1 MSAGAPRLY
10 VVLTYVPRRTTVPV
24 GKLGPVVFARGWY
37 AYVGSAAR
45 ARRARVAR
53 HLAPLKPLRWHADY
67 LFAAFPARRA
77 WLVDGAAGE
86 CELAGALAAL
96 PGASRRPP
104 RFGAGDCRCAGHLV
118 RFSRRPRRRDL
129 ALAAQAAGAPEH
141 SAVWSFA
148 PRGLAA
154 ADSVPEQTAQR
165 AAKATTVGGGLVA
178 GVALLDRVACP
189 GVVLVHLRPGAV
201 VFGAAKSRG

>member
-1 MSAGAPRLY
+1 MSVGAPRLY

-24 GKLGPVVFARGWY
+24 GALGPVVFERGWY

-53 HLAPLKPLRWHADY
+53 HLATGKPLRWHADY

-86 CELAGALAAL
+86 CELAGALALLTGAARL
-96 PGASRRPP
+96 PQ

-118 RFSRRPRRRDL
+118 RFSQRPRHRDL
-129 ALAAQAAGAPEH
+129 AAAAQVAGARE
-141 SAVWSFA
+141 
-148 PRGLAA
+148 
-154 ADSVPEQTAQR
+154 
-165 AAKATTVGGGLVA
+165 
-178 GVALLDRVACP
+178 P
-189 GVVLVHLRPGAV
+189 GVVRRFA
-201 VFGAAKSRG
+201 SRAPR

>member
-1 MSAGAPRLY
+1 MNGGAPRLY
-10 VVLTYVPRRTTVPV
+10 IVLTYVPRRTSVPV
-24 GKLGPVVFARGWY
+24 GALGSVAFARGWY

-53 HLAPLKPLRWHADY
+53 HLAPFRPLRWHADY
-67 LFAAFPARRA
+67 LFTAFPARRA

-118 RFSRRPRRRDL
+118 RFSRPPRRADVASAAGRNGAVRAFGLRPR
-129 ALAAQAAGAPEH
+129 PK
-141 SAVWSFA
+141 S
-148 PRGLAA
+148 
-154 ADSVPEQTAQR
+154 
-165 AAKATTVGGGLVA
+165 GG
-178 GVALLDRVACP
+178 DD
-189 GVVLVHLRPGAV
+189 
-201 VFGAAKSRG
+201 